1 MKKKIL
7 LVDDEKDIVEFLK
20 YNLELED
27 FDVITAFNGSQA
39 IDSLKLNPDMV
50 ILDIM
55 MPKMNGFE
63 VCKAIRE
70 SKEYKNLPVIFL
82 TAKSSE
88 VDEVLGL
95 ELGANDFIQKPIS
108 PKKLIA
114 RVKSN
119 FRKVTVNT
127 TPESEQA
134 PVIKIGPLVIDRERY
149 IISINDNEK
158 VFPRKEF
165 ELLYYL
171 ASNPGVV
178 HSRESLL
185 KNVWGSDV
193 YVVDRTVDVHIRKIR
208 EKLDV
213 YSHLIETLKGVGYR
227 FKEDN

>member
-119 FRKVTVNT
+119 FRKVTVNI